1 MKKHAING
9 IIAIAGL
16 AVGFGLSLR
25 PWHALQ
31 AQRKSTQKNVMELRH
46 AEAAREEA
54 LRKEARYSEPV
65 GREELARAQ
74 GWQKPGELAADR
86 DH

>member
-1 MKKHAING
+1 MKKHAVNG
-9 IIAIAGL
+9 MIAIAGL

-25 PWHALQ
+25 PWQALQ
-31 AQRKSTQKNVMELRH
+31 AQRKATEKSTLELRRS
-46 AEAAREEA
+46 EAAREEA
-54 LRKEARYSEPV
+54 LRKEARFSEPV